1 MASMQLPFFICSIF
15 DIWLLLY
22 WKAYMFKTKKGNLK
36 SLDYK
41 KQDYVIKLSN
51 TNFDNLKNVLDSKIG
66 LNNQSRANNLLKFG
80 SNQIVVKKFS
90 VFKKILETL
99 VEPFNLLLLFIGI
112 LELIIY
118 FLFQRDWITLISAFI
133 IFFMIFLASIVD
145 FIQEYK
151 AYKFNLKLTKII
163 ENDVFVVNDQ
173 IKDFNNLNY
182 QNIKNNLIKEKQ
194 SNLTIGDVVYLSK
207 GDIIPSD
214 CRIIWSENLYLDES
228 TLTGESKAIKKQT
241 TNTKTNFLELENIL
255 FKETL
260 IVSGNCLAVVIS
272 INKDNYSNSLL
283 GLINDDTVTDYEKG
297 INKVTKI
304 LIYLISI
311 LVFIITFISLLKSGF
326 SNWASSLVFGLSIA
340 VSLTPEALPAII
352 SSNLKLASKRLSKN
366 KVVIKKLSVLQNIGS
381 VNILA
386 TDKTGTLT
394 LDTTNIETYLDI
406 NNQKNKLLK
415 QYFFYNAY
423 FQNNLFDTI
432 DKAIIDQFKT
442 NISDI
447 KLIDHLS
454 FDHNFRISSVLI
466 NFNNSSL
473 LITKGSL
480 EEILEIT
487 SSINV
492 NNQVINLCDNYKNMI
507 IDQVNSYTKKG
518 YKVLVLSYKNSDVI
532 DNKNLIYL
540 GMVVFSDQIR
550 ENVKQVID
558 TFKVYDIDIKVL
570 SGDNLYTCKNVC
582 DQVGINSNTSLIGK
596 QINNLTK
603 EELIK
608 ISQSVNIF
616 YKLSPLDKAKIIDS
630 LKSNNVVGF
639 LGDGVN
645 DAVALKKADVG
656 ISVNN
661 ASSLAKQSADVI
673 LLEKDLNAL
682 EHAFIIGR
690 KTFSNAI
697 KYIKI
702 TVASNFGILLTLLL
716 ATILFKFEVM
726 SSIQLLIQNLIFDFA
741 NLVFVFDNVD
751 QSSIKKPQKWNIK
764 SIIPFA
770 IFNGLTQV
778 IISFINFMILY
789 FGFNI
794 KGLDAQSIELFQTC
808 YFIECILTH
817 IMIIL
822 VLRTDKLS
830 FFKSIASKQMLISM
844 LFFSIIPFVIVFI
857 SSSFNSLG
865 FRLMVG
871 NLNNINLSWWFLLLF
886 SLEILAWIISEIIK
900 KNYLKIF
907 KNWL

>member
-1 MASMQLPFFICSIF
+1 
-15 DIWLLLY
+15 
-22 WKAYMFKTKKGNLK
+22 MFKTKKDNLK

-51 TNFDNLKNVLDSKIG
+51 TNLNDLNNLLDSKIG
-66 LNNQSRANNLLKFG
+66 LNNQTRANNILKFG
-80 SNQIVVKKFS
+80 SNQIVVKKFF

-99 VEPFNLLLLFIGI
+99 LEPFNLLLLFIGI
-112 LELIIY
+112 LEFIIY
-118 FLFQRDWITLISAFI
+118 FLFQKNWITLISAFI
-133 IFFMIFLASIVD
+133 IILMIFLAGVVD

-151 AYKFNLKLTKII
+151 AYKLNLKLTKII
-163 ENDVFVVNDQ
+163 ENDVFVLNDQ
-173 IKDFNNLNY
+173 ITDFTNLNY

-228 TLTGESKAIKKQT
+228 TLTGESKPIKKQT
-241 TNTKTNFLELENIL
+241 TNSKTSLLELENIL

-260 IVSGNCLAVVIS
+260 IVSGNCLAVVINV
-272 INKDNYSNSLL
+272 NKDNYSSSLL
-283 GLINDDTVTDYEKG
+283 DLINDDIQTDYEKG

-311 LVFIITFISLLKSGF
+311 LVFIITFISLIKNGI
-326 SNWASSLVFGLSIA
+326 SNWTSSLVFGLSIA

-366 KVVIKKLSVLQNIGS
+366 KVVIKKLSVLQNLGS
-381 VNILA
+381 VNIFT

-394 LDTTNIETYLDI
+394 LDTTNIFTYLDI
-406 NNQKNKLLK
+406 NNHKNNLLK
-415 QYFFYNAY
+415 NYFYYNSY
-423 FQNNLFDTI
+423 FQNNLFDNI
-432 DKAIIDQFKT
+432 DKSIIDEFKT
-442 NISDI
+442 NINDI

-454 FDHNFRISSVLI
+454 FDHNSRISSVLI
-466 NFNNSSL
+466 NLNNSNL

-487 SSINV
+487 SFINV
-492 NNQVINLCDNYKNMI
+492 NDQIISIDNYKNQI
-507 IDQVNSYTKKG
+507 IDQVNSYTKQG
-518 YKVLVLSYKNSDVI
+518 YKVLVLSYKNCDVI
-532 DNKNLIYL
+532 DNKDLIYL
-540 GMVVFSDQIR
+540 GMIVFNDLIR
-550 ENVKQVID
+550 DNVKQVID
-558 TFKVYDIDIKVL
+558 TFKTYNIDIKVL

-582 DQVGINSNTSLIGK
+582 DQVGINSNSSLIGK
-596 QINNLTK
+596 EINNLSNS
-603 EELIK
+603 ELEK
-608 ISQSVNIF
+608 ISQSINIF

-630 LKSNNVVGF
+630 LKTNNVVAF

-645 DAVALKKADVG
+645 DAVGLKKADVG

-702 TVASNFGILLTLLL
+702 TVASNFGILLTLLIG
-716 ATILFKFEVM
+716 TILFKFEIM
-726 SSIQLLIQNLIFDFA
+726 SPIQLLLQNLIFDFA
-741 NLVFVFDNVD
+741 NLIFVFDNVEKD
-751 QSSIKKPQKWNIK
+751 VVKKVQKWNIK

-770 IFNGLTQV
+770 IINGLTQT
-778 IISFINFMILY
+778 IISFINFIILY
-789 FGFNI
+789 FGFNL
-794 KGLDAQSIELFQTC
+794 KGLDNHSIQLFQTC

-822 VLRTDKLS
+822 VLRTNRVS
-830 FFKSIASKQMLISM
+830 FVQSIASKQMLIGM
-844 LFFSIIPFVIVFI
+844 LFFSIIPFIIAF
-857 SSSFNSLG
+857 SCSYTNSLN
-865 FRLMVG
+865 FSVMVG
-871 NLNNINLSWWFLLLF
+871 QYNNLNLAWWFLILF
-886 SLEILAWIISEIIK
+886 GLEIFAWIISELIK
-900 KNYLKIF
+900 KVYLKIY

>member
-1 MASMQLPFFICSIF
+1 
-15 DIWLLLY
+15 
-22 WKAYMFKTKKGNLK
+22 MFKTKKGNLK

-51 TNFDNLKNVLDSKIG
+51 TNSNNLESILDLKIG
-66 LNNQSRANNLLKFG
+66 LNNQTRQNNISKFG
-80 SNQIVVKKFS
+80 SNQIVVKKFLI
-90 VFKKILETL
+90 FKKILETL
-99 VEPFNLLLLFIGI
+99 IEPFNLLLLFIGI

-118 FLFQRDWITLISAFI
+118 FLFQRNWITLISAFI

-214 CRIIWSENLYLDES
+214 CRIIWSEDLYLDEF
-228 TLTGESKAIKKQT
+228 TLTGEFKAIKKQT

-260 IVSGNCLAVVIS
+260 IVSGNCLAVVIN

-283 GLINDDTVTDYEKG
+283 DLIDDEVITDYEKG

-311 LVFIITFISLLKSGF
+311 LVFIITFISLLKTGI
-326 SNWASSLVFGLSIA
+326 SNWTSSLVFGLSIA

-406 NNQKNKLLK
+406 NNQKNKLLM

-466 NFNNSSL
+466 NFNSSNL

-487 SSINV
+487 SFINV

-558 TFKVYDIDIKVL
+558 TFKAYDIDIKVL

-639 LGDGVN
+639 LGDG
-645 DAVALKKADVG
+645 
-656 ISVNN
+656 S
-661 ASSLAKQSADVI
+661 
-673 LLEKDLNAL
+673 
-682 EHAFIIGR
+682 
-690 KTFSNAI
+690 
-697 KYIKI
+697 
-702 TVASNFGILLTLLL
+702 
-716 ATILFKFEVM
+716 
-726 SSIQLLIQNLIFDFA
+726 
-741 NLVFVFDNVD
+741 
-751 QSSIKKPQKWNIK
+751 
-764 SIIPFA
+764 
-770 IFNGLTQV
+770 
-778 IISFINFMILY
+778 
-789 FGFNI
+789 
-794 KGLDAQSIELFQTC
+794 
-808 YFIECILTH
+808 
-817 IMIIL
+817 
-822 VLRTDKLS
+822 
-830 FFKSIASKQMLISM
+830 
-844 LFFSIIPFVIVFI
+844 
-857 SSSFNSLG
+857 
-865 FRLMVG
+865 
-871 NLNNINLSWWFLLLF
+871 
-886 SLEILAWIISEIIK
+886 
-900 KNYLKIF
+900 
-907 KNWL
+907 

>member
-1 MASMQLPFFICSIF
+1 
-15 DIWLLLY
+15 
-22 WKAYMFKTKKGNLK
+22 MFKTKKGNLK

-51 TNFDNLKNVLDSKIG
+51 TDSNNLESVLDSKIG
-66 LNNQSRANNLLKFG
+66 LNNQTRQNNISKFG
-80 SNQIVVKKFS
+80 SNQIVVKKFLI
-90 VFKKILETL
+90 FKKILETL
-99 VEPFNLLLLFIGI
+99 IEPFNLLLLFIGI

-118 FLFQRDWITLISAFI
+118 FLFQRNWITLISAFI

-194 SNLTIGDVVYLSK
+194 YNLTIGDVVYLSK

-214 CRIIWSENLYLDES
+214 CRIIWSEDLYLDES

-241 TNTKTNFLELENIL
+241 TNNKTNFLELENIL

-260 IVSGNCLAVVIS
+260 IVSGNCLAVVIN

-283 GLINDDTVTDYEKG
+283 DLIDDEIITDYEKG

-326 SNWASSLVFGLSIA
+326 SNWTSSLVFGLSIA

-466 NFNNSSL
+466 NFNNSNL

-487 SSINV
+487 SFINV

-558 TFKVYDIDIKVL
+558 TFKAYDIDIKVL

-596 QINNLTK
+596 QINSLTK

-726 SSIQLLIQNLIFDFA
+726 SPIQLLIQNLIFDFA

-751 QSSIKKPQKWNIK
+751 ESSIKKPQKWNIK

-778 IISFINFMILY
+778 IISFTNFMILY

-794 KGLDAQSIELFQTC
+794 KGLDTHSIELFQTC

-844 LFFSIIPFVIVFI
+844 LFFSVVCFMIVFI

-865 FRLMVG
+865 FKMMIG
-871 NLNNINLSWWFLLLF
+871 NFNNINLSWWFLILF
-886 SLEILAWIISEIIK
+886 GLEILAWIISELIK
-900 KNYLKIF
+900 KIYLNIF
-907 KNWL
+907 KNWI

>member
-1 MASMQLPFFICSIF
+1 
-15 DIWLLLY
+15 
-22 WKAYMFKTKKGNLK
+22 MFKTKKGNLK

-51 TNFDNLKNVLDSKIG
+51 TDSNNLESVLDSKIG
-66 LNNQSRANNLLKFG
+66 LNNQTRQNNISKFG
-80 SNQIVVKKFS
+80 SNQIVVKKFLI
-90 VFKKILETL
+90 FKKILETL
-99 VEPFNLLLLFIGI
+99 IEPFNLLLLFIGI

-118 FLFQRDWITLISAFI
+118 FLFQRNWITLISAFI

-163 ENDVFVVNDQ
+163 ENDVFIFNDQ

-214 CRIIWSENLYLDES
+214 CRIIWSEDLYLDES

-241 TNTKTNFLELENIL
+241 TNNKTNFLELENIL

-260 IVSGNCLAVVIS
+260 IVSGNCLAVVIN

-283 GLINDDTVTDYEKG
+283 DLIDDEIITDYEKG

-311 LVFIITFISLLKSGF
+311 LVFIITFISLLKTGI
-326 SNWASSLVFGLSIA
+326 SNWTSSLVFGLSIA

-466 NFNNSSL
+466 NFNNSNL

-487 SSINV
+487 SFINV

-507 IDQVNSYTKKG
+507 IDQVNSYAKKG

-558 TFKVYDIDIKVL
+558 TFKAYDIDIKVL

-726 SSIQLLIQNLIFDFA
+726 SPIQLLIQNLIFDFA
-741 NLVFVFDNVD
+741 NLIFVFDNVD
-751 QSSIKKPQKWNIK
+751 ESSIKKPQKWNIK

-778 IISFINFMILY
+778 IISFTNFMILY

-794 KGLDAQSIELFQTC
+794 KGLDTYSIELFQTC

-844 LFFSIIPFVIVFI
+844 LFFSVVCFMIVFI

-865 FRLMVG
+865 FKMMIG
-871 NLNNINLSWWFLLLF
+871 NFNNINLSWWFLILLG
-886 SLEILAWIISEIIK
+886 LEILAWIISEIIK
-900 KNYLKIF
+900 KIYLNIF
-907 KNWL
+907 KNWI

>member
-1 MASMQLPFFICSIF
+1 
-15 DIWLLLY
+15 
-22 WKAYMFKTKKGNLK
+22 MFKTKKGNLK

>member
-1 MASMQLPFFICSIF
+1 
-15 DIWLLLY
+15 
-22 WKAYMFKTKKGNLK
+22 MFKTKKGNLK

-51 TNFDNLKNVLDSKIG
+51 TNSNNLESVLDSKIG
-66 LNNQSRANNLLKFG
+66 LNNQTRQNNISKFG
-80 SNQIVVKKFS
+80 SNQIVVKKFLI
-90 VFKKILETL
+90 FKKILETL
-99 VEPFNLLLLFIGI
+99 IEPFNLLLLFIGI

-118 FLFQRDWITLISAFI
+118 FLFQRNWITLISAFI

-214 CRIIWSENLYLDES
+214 CRIIWSEDLYLDES

-260 IVSGNCLAVVIS
+260 IVSGNCLAVVIN

-283 GLINDDTVTDYEKG
+283 DLIDDEIITDYEKG

-326 SNWASSLVFGLSIA
+326 SNWTSSLVFGLSIA

-466 NFNNSSL
+466 NFNNSNL

-487 SSINV
+487 SFINV

-558 TFKVYDIDIKVL
+558 TFKAYDIDIKVL

-582 DQVGINSNTSLIGK
+582 DQVGINSNTNLIGK

-726 SSIQLLIQNLIFDFA
+726 SPIQLLIQNLIFDFA

-751 QSSIKKPQKWNIK
+751 ESSIKKPQKWNIK

-778 IISFINFMILY
+778 IISFTNFVILY

-794 KGLDAQSIELFQTC
+794 KGLDAYSIELFQTC

-844 LFFSIIPFVIVFI
+844 LFFSIVCFMIVFI

-865 FRLMVG
+865 FKMMIG
-871 NLNNINLSWWFLLLF
+871 NFNNINLSWWFLILLG
-886 SLEILAWIISEIIK
+886 LEILAWIISEIIK
-900 KNYLKIF
+900 KIYLIIF
-907 KNWL
+907 KNWI